1 MRSDQS
7 PGDAIAE
14 NVIATACAPEKSLRN
29 FGAIVDLD
37 QSRPI
42 HLGKKIF
49 FIRKDMP
56 MISLEDCI
64 GMCGLDPDE
73 VAAIGEHEHIPDIAA
88 AALADYLLK
97 QAGGPE
103 RIRAMIV
110 DDIHKALDAGH
121 IRHGAELFM
130 ALRHFLEQHPEANP
144 EPGN

>member
-1 MRSDQS
+1 
-7 PGDAIAE
+7 
-14 NVIATACAPEKSLRN
+14 
-29 FGAIVDLD
+29 
-37 QSRPI
+37 
-42 HLGKKIF
+42 
-49 FIRKDMP
+49 MP

-110 DDIHKALDAGH
+110 EDIHKALDAGH
-121 IRHGAELFM
+121 IRHGAQLFM
-130 ALRHFLEQHPEANP
+130 ALRHFLEQHPETNP
-144 EPGN
+144 ELAQ